1 MFNCSSMPL
10 ITILSIA
17 SIVVSENSVF
27 NHYKVI
33 GNVDDVE
40 IRDYNSLLYVSY
52 VPMNKSDRSNSF
64 RKVADFIFG
73 NNSRNENISM
83 TSPVVLKTYNNY
95 EMAFIMP
102 SIYTIDNLPNV
113 NSSDLNVYEEKG
125 RVKAVISYSGFSN
138 NEKEERFIKKL
149 KEKLDAH
156 NIEYKNDFEVLV
168 YNPPYQ
174 MFNRRNEIS
183 VTINYK

>member
-1 MFNCSSMPL
+1 MFKCNTMSL

-17 SIVVSENSVF
+17 SIVASENSFF

-33 GNVDDVE
+33 GNVDNVE

-83 TSPVVLKTYNNY
+83 TSPVVMKTYNNY

-102 SIYTIDNLPNV
+102 SIYTIDNLPSV
-113 NSSDLNVYEEKG
+113 NSNDLNVYEEKG
-125 RVKAVISYSGFSN
+125 GVKAVISYPGFSS
-138 NEKEERFIKKL
+138 NEKEERFINKL

-156 NIEYKNDFEVLV
+156 NIDYKSDFEVLV

-183 VTINYK
+183 VSINYK

>member
-1 MFNCSSMPL
+1 MFNCNAMSL
-10 ITILSIA
+10 IIIMSIA
-17 SIVVSENSVF
+17 SLVVSENPVY

-33 GNVDDVE
+33 GNVDNVE
-40 IRDYNSLLYVSY
+40 IRDYNNLLYVSY

-64 RKVADFIFG
+64 RRVADFIFG
-73 NNSRNENISM
+73 NNSRNESISM
-83 TSPVVLKTYNNY
+83 TSPVVMKTYNNY

-102 SIYTIDNLPNV
+102 SIYTIDNLPST

-125 RVKAVISYSGFSN
+125 GIKAVIKYSGFSN

-149 KEKLDAH
+149 KETLDAN
-156 NIEYKNDFEVLV
+156 NIDYKNDFEVLV

-174 MFNRRNEIS
+174 MFNRKNEIS

>member
-1 MFNCSSMPL
+1 MPL

-52 VPMNKSDRSNSF
+52 VPVNKSDRSNSF

-83 TSPVVLKTYNNY
+83 TSPVVMKTYNNY

-102 SIYTIDNLPNV
+102 SIYTIDNLPTV

-138 NEKEERFIKKL
+138 NEKKKGL
-149 KEKLDAH
+149 
-156 NIEYKNDFEVLV
+156 
-168 YNPPYQ
+168 
-174 MFNRRNEIS
+174 
-183 VTINYK
+183 